1 MSADTSAAPA
11 AGQVIAVAS
20 GKGGVGKTWFAV
32 TLSQALARA
41 GRRVLLF
48 DGDLGLANVDVQLGL
63 LPAHDLGSVIAGRI
77 RLEEALSRVE
87 GGAAA
92 RGGGF
97 DVLAGRSGSGAL
109 AELGATTIARL
120 AAGLRALAQ
129 GYDAVIVD
137 LAAGIAADV
146 TTLCALGGP
155 VLVVLT
161 EEPTSL
167 TDAYALIK
175 VLLGR
180 YPGLDL
186 RVVVNAA
193 SSRAEGERSY
203 EALRRACTQFLG
215 AAPPLLGVVRR
226 DPRVREAIRH
236 QMPLLQRHPQSE
248 AGADVR
254 RIAEA
259 LLAER
264 TAAPAPAASSPARSG
279 SPNLTG
285 LR

>member
-1 MSADTSAAPA
+1 MSAPNPAAPST
-11 AGQVIAVAS
+11 GQVIAVAS

-32 TLSQALARA
+32 TLAQALAWA

-63 LPAHDLGSVIAGRI
+63 LPAHDLGGVIAGRT

-87 GGAAA
+87 SGVAA
-92 RGGGF
+92 GQGGF
-97 DVLAGRSGSGAL
+97 DVLAGRSASGAL
-109 AELGATTIARL
+109 AELGAGPIALL

-167 TDAYALIK
+167 TDAYALVN

-203 EALRRACTQFLG
+203 EALCRACARFLG
-215 AAPPLLGVVRR
+215 IAPPLDRR
-226 DPRVREAIRH
+226 D
-236 QMPLLQRHPQSE
+236 
-248 AGADVR
+248 
-254 RIAEA
+254 
-259 LLAER
+259 R
-264 TAAPAPAASSPARSG
+264 TMCSAVGPSAHA
-279 SPNLTG
+279 
-285 LR
+285 